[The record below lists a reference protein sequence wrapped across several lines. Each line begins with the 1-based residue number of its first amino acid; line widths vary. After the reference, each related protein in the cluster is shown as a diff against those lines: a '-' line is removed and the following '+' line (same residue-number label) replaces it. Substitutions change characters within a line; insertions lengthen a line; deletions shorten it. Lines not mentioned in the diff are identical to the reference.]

1 MDHPLRYVFH
11 SHAAAFG
18 GRIVRPKDIVLEAQ
32 GASALLVTGGRS
44 VARLQ
49 RTAFDEFFEVESA
62 NTVTEGFFE
71 DLKGFV
77 DVTNH
82 KAEEQSLT
90 AVSRARAEVVGLS
103 VGRKPRM
110 TIKRVVA
117 ELTNRSAGHS
127 GQPAIRIGKDVAVD
141 GVSIDGH
148 RLVVELNTKPFLK
161 HDTHAKVLAAAD
173 DAKFTEEA
181 GESLFMSGR
190 FAGTAKTPAFRKLIR
205 TGSTIYATIVKSIR
219 WDGKP
224 FPKSEIHSNVVVLPD
239 FGRVF
244 FGELL
249 ISEQSRRLTMVRMAL
264 GSDAGGSASAGDV
277 ETNGMWSP

>member
-18 GRIVRPKDIVLEAQ
+18 GRIVRPKDIVLEAH

-44 VARLQ
+44 VAQLQ
-49 RTAFDEFFEVESA
+49 RTTFDEFFEVESA
-62 NTVTEGFFE
+62 NTLTEGFFE
-71 DLKGFV
+71 DLQGFI

-82 KAEEQSLT
+82 KAEEQNLT
-90 AVSRARAEVVGLS
+90 SVSRARAEVNGLAI
-103 VGRKPRM
+103 GRKPRL
-110 TIKRVVA
+110 TIGRIRA
-117 ELTNRSAGHS
+117 ELTHRSPGHS
-127 GQPAIRIGKDVAVD
+127 GQPSIRISKDTVID
-141 GVSIDGH
+141 GISIEGH

-161 HDTHAKVLAAAD
+161 HDTHAKLLSAAD
-173 DAKFTEEA
+173 DSKFVEDA
-181 GESLFMSGR
+181 GESLFMSKR
-190 FAGTAKTPAFRKLIR
+190 FAHDSKTPAFRKLIR
-205 TGSTIYATIVKSIR
+205 TGNTIYATIVKSIR

-224 FPKSEIHSNVVVLPD
+224 FPKSQIHDNVVVLPD

-264 GSDAGGSASAGDV
+264 GSDSGGSASAGDV
-277 ETNGMWSP
+277 ETNGVWSP

>member
-18 GRIVRPKDIVLEAQ
+18 GRIVRPKDIVLEAK
-32 GASALLVTGGRS
+32 GASALLVAGGRS
-44 VARLQ
+44 VAKLQ
-49 RTAFDEFFEVESA
+49 RTTIDEFFEVESA
-62 NTVTEGFFE
+62 NTLTEGFFE

-82 KAEEQSLT
+82 RAEEQSLT
-90 AVSRARAEVVGLS
+90 AVSRARAEVNGLAI
-103 VGRKPRM
+103 GRKPRL
-110 TIKRVVA
+110 TIGRIRA
-117 ELTNRSAGHS
+117 ELTNRSPGHS
-127 GQPAIRIGKDVAVD
+127 GQPSIRIGKDVAID
-141 GVSIDGH
+141 GISIDGY
-148 RLVVELNTKPFLK
+148 RLVVELNTRPFLK

-173 DAKFTEEA
+173 DSKFIEEA
-181 GESLFMSGR
+181 GESLFMSKR

-224 FPKSEIHSNVVVLPD
+224 FPKSEIHDNMVVLPE

-249 ISEQSRRLTMVRMAL
+249 ISEYERRLTMVRMAL
-264 GSDAGGSASAGDV
+264 GSDAGGSAAAGDV
-277 ETNGMWSP
+277 STNGGWSP

>member
-18 GRIVRPKDIVLEAQ
+18 GRIVRPKDIILEAQ

-44 VARLQ
+44 VATLQ
-49 RTAFDEFFEVESA
+49 RTTFDEFFEVESA

-127 GQPAIRIGKDVAVD
+127 GQPAIRIGKDVAID
-141 GVSIDGH
+141 GISIEGH

-173 DAKFTEEA
+173 DAKFVEEA
-181 GESLFMSGR
+181 GESLFMSRR
-190 FAGTAKTPAFRKLIR
+190 FAGTGKTPAFRKLIR
-205 TGSTIYATIVKSIR
+205 TGSSIYATIVKSIR

-224 FPKSEIHSNVVVLPD
+224 FPKSEIHDNVVVLPE

-249 ISEQSRRLTMVRMAL
+249 IAEQSRRLTMVRMAL

>member
-49 RTAFDEFFEVESA
+49 RTQFDEFFEVASA
-62 NTVTEGFFE
+62 TTLTEGFFE
-71 DLKGFV
+71 DVKGFV

-82 KAEEQSLT
+82 KAEEQSLA
-90 AVSRARAEVVGLS
+90 AVSRARADIDGLS
-103 VGRKPRM
+103 VGRKPRL
-110 TIKRVVA
+110 TIKRIVA

-127 GQPAIRIGKDVAVD
+127 GQPAIRLGKDVAID
-141 GVSIDGH
+141 GISIDGF

-173 DAKFTEEA
+173 DSKFVEES
-181 GESLFMSGR
+181 GESLFMSKR
-190 FAGTAKTPAFRKLIR
+190 FSHDAKTPAFRKLVR
-205 TGSTIYATIVKSIR
+205 TGHTIYATIVKSIR

-224 FPKSEIHSNVVVLPD
+224 FPKSEIHDNMVVLPE

-249 ISEQSRRLTMVRMAL
+249 ISEYSRRLTMVRMAL

-277 ETNGMWSP
+277 ETNGVWSP

>member
-141 GVSIDGH
+141 GISIDGH

-161 HDTHAKVLAAAD
+161 HDTHARVLAAAD
-173 DAKFTEEA
+173 DAKFVEEA
-181 GESLFMSGR
+181 GESLFMSRR

-224 FPKSEIHSNVVVLPD
+224 FPKSEIHDNVIVLPE

>member
-18 GRIVRPKDIVLEAQ
+18 GRIVRPKDIVLEAA

-44 VARLQ
+44 VAKLQ
-49 RTAFDEFFEVESA
+49 RTTFDEFFEVESA
-62 NTVTEGFFE
+62 NTLTEGFFE

-77 DVTNH
+77 DVTLH
-82 KAEEQSLT
+82 KAEEQGLT
-90 AVSRARAEVVGLS
+90 AVSRARAEIDGLA
-103 VGRKPRM
+103 VGRKPRL
-110 TIKRVVA
+110 TIAHIVA

-127 GQPAIRIGKDVAVD
+127 GQPAIRIGKDVAID
-141 GVSIDGH
+141 GISIDRH
-148 RLVVELNTKPFLK
+148 RLVVELNTKPFLE
-161 HDTHAKVLAAAD
+161 HDTHAKLLAAAD
-173 DAKFTEEA
+173 HSRFVEEA
-181 GESLFMSGR
+181 GESLFMSKR
-190 FAGTAKTPAFRKLIR
+190 FAREPKTPAFRKLIR
-205 TGSTIYATIVKSIR
+205 SGHTIYATIVKSIR

-224 FPKSEIHSNVVVLPD
+224 FPKSEIHDNMVVLPE

-249 ISEQSRRLTMVRMAL
+249 ISEHSRRLTMVRMAL

-277 ETNGMWSP
+277 ETNGTWSP